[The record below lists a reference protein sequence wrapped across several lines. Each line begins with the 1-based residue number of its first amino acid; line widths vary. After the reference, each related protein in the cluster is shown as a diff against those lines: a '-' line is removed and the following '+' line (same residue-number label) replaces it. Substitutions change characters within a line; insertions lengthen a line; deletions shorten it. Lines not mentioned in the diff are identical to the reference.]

1 MGVYRQLRKIVKI
14 TTYTEVI
21 MEQLSLLELKI
32 LDFIQENF
40 QCRFLDVVFSTITKL
55 ADSGIF
61 WILLAVIFLFF
72 KKTRKTGLMMGVA
85 LLCGLIVGNLTL
97 KPLIGRIRPYDLNP
111 GVSLLIDKLHDFSFP
126 SGHTLSSFEGAT
138 VLLIRDK
145 RFGIPAMILAAII
158 ALSRLYLYVHY
169 PTDVLAGAV
178 LGITFGILAVSIVN
192 AIDKKRKELKA

>member
-1 MGVYRQLRKIVKI
+1 
-14 TTYTEVI
+14 
-21 MEQLSLLELKI
+21 
-32 LDFIQENF
+32 
-40 QCRFLDVVFSTITKL
+40 
-55 ADSGIF
+55 
-61 WILLAVIFLFF
+61 
-72 KKTRKTGLMMGVA
+72 MGVA